1 MQSEGWASGQR
12 FIVGRSSTYS
22 VTELLTRWRGGDAAA
37 RDALVPLVYQELRRL
52 ARKCLA
58 GQPSDH
64 TLQPTALVHE
74 AYLRLADR
82 EKMHFENRAHFLAVL
97 TRIMRQI
104 LIDHARGRNAAKRDA
119 GIKVVLDDAVLA
131 SPVPEISVIV
141 LDEAVR
147 KLSRLDARQAQ
158 IMELRFLGGLSVEET
173 ALVLDIS
180 PATVKREWM
189 TARLWLKKL
198 LARRLPS

>member
-1 MQSEGWASGQR
+1 
-12 FIVGRSSTYS
+12 VGRSSTYS
-22 VTELLTRWRGGDAAA
+22 VTELLTRWREGDAAA

-74 AYLRLADR
+74 AYLRLAER

-119 GIKVVLDDAVLA
+119 RIKVALDDAMLA
-131 SPVPEISVIV
+131 NPVPEISVIV

-189 TARLWLKKL
+189 TARLWLQRQ
-198 LARRLPS
+198 LARRSQS

>member
-1 MQSEGWASGQR
+1 
-12 FIVGRSSTYS
+12 VGRSSTYS
-22 VTELLTRWRGGDAAA
+22 VTELLTRWREGDAAA

-74 AYLRLADR
+74 AYLRLAER

-119 GIKVVLDDAVLA
+119 RIKVALDDEMLA
-131 SPVPEISVIV
+131 NPVPEISVIV

-189 TARLWLKKL
+189 TARLWLQKQ
-198 LARRLPS
+198 LARRSQS

>member
-1 MQSEGWASGQR
+1 
-12 FIVGRSSTYS
+12 
-22 VTELLTRWRGGDAAA
+22 
-37 RDALVPLVYQELRRL
+37 
-52 ARKCLA
+52 
-58 GQPSDH
+58 
-64 TLQPTALVHE
+64 LVHE
-74 AYLRLADR
+74 AYLRLAER

-119 GIKVVLDDAVLA
+119 RIKVALDDAMLA
-131 SPVPEISVIV
+131 NPVPEISVIV

-189 TARLWLKKL
+189 TARLWLQKQ
-198 LARRLPS
+198 LARRSQS